1 MIGNIKS
8 LYHLQE
14 NINKNMLVPK
24 EDKEVVNNIME
35 ILFEDKYYHSFLLEV
50 FKNESERVKYNGKED
65 YLQ

>member
-35 ILFEDKYYHSFLLEV
+35 ILFEDKYYHSFL
-50 FKNESERVKYNGKED
+50 
-65 YLQ
+65 